1 MTVGNRRGVGLGV
14 LVQIPSC
21 SMLTPSTH
29 SNTLTGKAA
38 PTLKMG
44 TSAVIGENFDYFWS
58 NPAILV
64 WVMCDTRLLQV
75 PSTSTSRLVRYFY
88 FFPQLF
94 SLQASFPA
102 LVFPHVQQPQPNW
115 FVTLQTG
122 PSTEL
127 VQANS
132 CQRPSIPSC
141 APTWS
146 TPSPSWTMAT
156 RSPSRTR
163 PARLGCTHHSWSW
176 RTGETHHSFGGS
188 AEQFTVTGPPVLH
201 THTHM
206 DTHTTQSN
214 FTCTFWFA
222 GIENFCLVTYH
233 PLSSTETI
241 FIVKG
246 SI

>member
-1 MTVGNRRGVGLGV
+1 MTVGNRRGVGRGV
-14 LVQIPSC
+14 LVQISSC
-21 SMLTPSTH
+21 SVLTPFTH
-29 SNTLTGKAA
+29 SNTLTGNAA

-75 PSTSTSRLVRYFY
+75 PSTSTSRLVRYFN

-94 SLQASFPA
+94 SLQPSFPA
-102 LVFPHVQQPQPNW
+102 LVFPHVQQRQPNW

-132 CQRPSIPSC
+132 CQRPLIPSC
-141 APTWS
+141 VPTWS

-156 RSPSRTR
+156 RSPGRTR

-176 RTGETHHSFGGS
+176 RTGEKDSFGGS
-188 AEQFTVTGPPVLH
+188 AEQFTVIGPPVLH
-201 THTHM
+201 THIW
-206 DTHTTQSN
+206 THTSPNQTSRGL
-214 FTCTFWFA
+214 FDLL
-222 GIENFCLVTYH
+222 GLR
-233 PLSSTETI
+233 I
-241 FIVKG
+241 FVW
-246 SI
+246 